1 MGTIGAQEGVWRA
14 VDRSN
19 VSFVL
24 LISFAMPVLLPKD
37 DPVTVHFEVC
47 LLSEDKM
54 VLILLLNDKVLS
66 FTSSDSIDSRPS
78 SVLLN

>member
-1 MGTIGAQEGVWRA
+1 
-14 VDRSN
+14 
-19 VSFVL
+19 
-24 LISFAMPVLLPKD
+24 MPVLLPND
-37 DPVTVHFEVC
+37 DPVNVHFEVC